1 MQTDTAPTGTRPIES
16 MPVPGRLPPAA
27 APLYREA
34 EFAGMRA
41 AYQARG
47 GFARGD
53 DIARLLEDRGRGD
66 LTSLARL
73 IVGREVFGFE
83 WRHMLW
89 IPMFQFTPELRLK
102 PGLKAVLSELV
113 SEYDGQRLAA
123 WFVEPNGWLDQARPI
138 DVLGTNPDEVLHA
151 ARADRFVATG

>member
-1 MQTDTAPTGTRPIES
+1 MQTDTGRAAARSIDS
-16 MPVPGRLPPAA
+16 MPAPGHLPRFTPFDGD
-27 APLYREA
+27 A
-34 EFAGMRA
+34 EFADMRA

-53 DIARLLEDRGRGD
+53 DLARLLGDRGRGD
-66 LTSLARL
+66 VASLARL

-83 WRHMLW
+83 WRHTLW
-89 IPMFQFTPELRLK
+89 IPMFQFTARLMLK
-102 PGLKAVLSELV
+102 PGLAAVLAELA

-123 WFVEPNGWLDQARPI
+123 WFVEPNGWLDEALPI
-138 DVLGTNPDEVLHA
+138 DLLDSNPGEVLQA